1 MKQKNYLTI
10 LVLICF
16 LVSCASNKKDYLTI
30 NQTHLNNNMKV
41 NKDRLG
47 LVSIKDIPKFYKR
60 KNLMASGFVFTLD
73 HPTDDQL
80 RGVFRSN
87 FNGILRLPYNVKISV
102 VGKTFKKLSTDVKAA
117 YSKFFQK
124 GVNNVTLK
132 VKYRQYYIDIRGFV
146 NKPGKY
152 LVTRKSSLNKV
163 IDSAGGL
170 KLGSEQ
176 QLLTAKIKQR
186 NKNYAIN
193 LNKYFQANSLSNVFT
208 WTGGDSIYISTQD
221 GGQAGSGIP
230 VISVMSGVKNP
241 GKILFEP
248 GENLFYYLQKSGG
261 MSDTLAYDESYIMR
275 KTENGLVKVQFN
287 LVDTDTIPVIYAGDI
302 IMLNAQKR
310 TPVDKMLDRIG
321 QIGSILSSLALLVLV
336 L

>member
-1 MKQKNYLTI
+1 MNNF
-10 LVLICF
+10 VLLMSLIAF
-16 LVSCASNKKDYLTI
+16 ISCASSKKSEYLTI
-30 NQTHLNNNMKV
+30 NDAQLKIQ
-41 NKDRLG
+41 KKLDQGRLG
-47 LVSIKDIPKFYKR
+47 LVDIKNVPKFNAR
-60 KNLMASGFVFTLD
+60 KKLMAAGFVFTLN

-80 RGVFRSN
+80 RGTFRTN
-87 FNGILRLPYNVKISV
+87 FNGVLRLPYNVKISV
-102 VGKTFKKLSTDVKAA
+102 VGKTFNQLNLDVKSA
-117 YSKFFQK
+117 YKKFFQK
-124 GVNNVTLK
+124 GVNNVVLK
-132 VKYRQYYIDIRGFV
+132 VKYRQYYVDIRGFV

-152 LVTRKSSLNKV
+152 LVTRKSSLDKV

-176 QLLTAKIKQR
+176 KLLTAKIKQV
-186 NKNYAIN
+186 NKTYAIN
-193 LNKYFQANSLSNVFT
+193 LNKYFQANVLSNTFT
-208 WTGGDSIYISTQD
+208 WTGGDSIYISTQN

-230 VISVMSGVKNP
+230 VISVMSGVRSP
-241 GKILFEP
+241 GKILYEP

-275 KTENGLVKVQFN
+275 NTDNGLVKIQFN
-287 LVDTDTIPVIYAGDI
+287 LVDTESIPVIYAGDV

-310 TPVDKMLDRIG
+310 TPVDRMLDRIG